1 MARYS
6 LFVLKVLL
14 NPKQTNKQ
22 TLSAGR
28 IIHDVF
34 RANLPGGKECAI
46 WLVMYY
52 QVVLQHRWEVRWV
65 IIHAFKS

>member
-22 TLSAGR
+22 TNSRMEL
-28 IIHDVF
+28 
-34 RANLPGGKECAI
+34 N
-46 WLVMYY
+46 
-52 QVVLQHRWEVRWV
+52 QVTVDHRLYVATLAPIRRGQV
-65 IIHAFKS
+65 PFV